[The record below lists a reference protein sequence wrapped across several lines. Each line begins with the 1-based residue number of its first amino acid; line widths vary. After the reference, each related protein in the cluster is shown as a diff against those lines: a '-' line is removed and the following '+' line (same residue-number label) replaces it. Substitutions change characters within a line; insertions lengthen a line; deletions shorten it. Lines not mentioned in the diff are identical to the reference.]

1 MQRDKEERV
10 NVGDEAS
17 MGRPRPEQQPPYIS
31 PMQPLT
37 KEGYGGGFYGKDD
50 EPAQN
55 KNNNNN
61 QSSKRP
67 AVAASKT
74 QSADGPE
81 EATVQPKHQP
91 PPSTG
96 DRDLDITGQ
105 SYIQ

>member
-1 MQRDKEERV
+1 MRRDKEEV
-10 NVGDEAS
+10 KNVGDEAS
-17 MGRPRPEQQPPYIS
+17 RPEHQPPFIS

-37 KEGYGGGFYGKDD
+37 KEGYGGGLYGKDD
-50 EPAQN
+50 DDDDKAAQR
-55 KNNNNN
+55 KNN
-61 QSSKRP
+61 QP
-67 AVAASKT
+67 ASKT

-81 EATVQPKHQP
+81 EGTVQPKHHP

>member
-55 KNNNNN
+55 KNNNN
-61 QSSKRP
+61 QSSKPP

>member
-55 KNNNNN
+55 KNNNN

>member
-10 NVGDEAS
+10 SVGDEAS

-55 KNNNNN
+55 KKNNN